1 MVSAEPHIYVT
12 VPSVRIWAKNN
23 RGAAVGLAFL
33 AVVVLVVV
41 VAVFLLS

>member
-1 MVSAEPHIYVT
+1 MVSAEPHIYLT

-33 AVVVLVVV
+33 AVVVLAVV
-41 VAVFLLS
+41 VAALVLS